1 MARTEEQ
8 ERADVA
14 LTEAIEGVLR
24 AYANDSTLMDRYM
37 PAEYIVAVT
46 HHGIQDG
53 EEVSMTNVIFKDNDI
68 PVTRALGLARYAS
81 LYMDHIAMSPSD

>member
-1 MARTEEQ
+1 MRRTETQ
-8 ERADVA
+8 ERADKA
-14 LTEAIEGVLR
+14 LTDAIECVLR
-24 AYANDSTLMDRYM
+24 AYSRDDTLMDRYM

-68 PVTRALGLARYAS
+68 LVTRALGLARYAS
-81 LYMDHIAMSPSD
+81 LYLDHIAVGPDD